1 MSEPWKANRYL
12 LTAASALLLVTPI
25 LEAQSSKSAELR
37 LIPETR
43 VEKLAGVWVD
53 GQYVGYVD
61 QFKGHDTL
69 TLASGKHSLIVR
81 ESGMTEMTRDL
92 DLAPGGALDLVVKLM
107 EPDAGSA
114 IPAGPGELKVMV
126 SPESAAV
133 FVDGK
138 FAGPAVQFGSVG
150 RVLRLPEGKHEV
162 KISQSG
168 YKDYATTVDISSSER
183 QTIEWRL
190 DLASSNGKN

>member
-1 MSEPWKANRYL
+1 MNPLRRI
-12 LTAASALLLVTPI
+12 TAVVVAIGMGVVCAAGAQAQGAS
-25 LEAQSSKSAELR
+25 KAELR

-43 VEKLAGVWVD
+43 VERLAGVWVD

-61 QFKGHDTL
+61 QFKGRDTL

-81 ESGMTEMTRDL
+81 ESGMEDMTREL
-92 DLAPGGALDLVVKLM
+92 NLAPGGALDLVVKLM
-107 EPDAGSA
+107 EPDPQSV
-114 IPAGPGELKVMV
+114 IPEGPGELKVIV
-126 SPESAAV
+126 APESAAV
-133 FVDGK
+133 YVDGK

-162 KISQSG
+162 RISQTG
-168 YKDYATTVDISSSER
+168 YKDYVTSVEISASER

-190 DLASSNGKN
+190 DPASDGAKN

>member
-1 MSEPWKANRYL
+1 MDMMKRFGIGLGALALGSVL
-12 LTAASALLLVTPI
+12 AAAAH
-25 LEAQSSKSAELR
+25 AQGAGQSELR

-69 TLASGKHSLIVR
+69 TLAPGKHSLVVR
-81 ESGMTEMTRDL
+81 ESGMEGMTREL
-92 DLAPGGALDLVVKLM
+92 NLAPGGALDLVVKLM
-107 EPDAGSA
+107 EPDPSTV
-114 IPAGPGELKVMV
+114 IPEGPGELKVMV
-126 SPESAAV
+126 APESAAV

-162 KISQSG
+162 RISQTG
-168 YKDYATTVDISSSER
+168 YKDYVTSVDISASER

-190 DLASSNGKN
+190 DSTGGAKD

>member
-1 MSEPWKANRYL
+1 MSLMGLAL
-12 LTAASALLLVTPI
+12 LATAAGSAD
-25 LEAQSSKSAELR
+25 AQGKQAELR

-61 QFKGHDTL
+61 QFKGRGTL
-69 TLASGKHSLIVR
+69 TLAPGKHSLVVR
-81 ESGMTEMTRDL
+81 ESGMADMTRDL
-92 DLAPGGALDLVVKLM
+92 NLAPGGALDLVVKLM
-107 EPDAGSA
+107 EPDPETGVQS
-114 IPAGPGELKVMV
+114 GPGELKVLV
-126 SPESAAV
+126 APESAAV

-138 FAGPAVQFGSVG
+138 FAGPAVQFGSLG

-162 KISQSG
+162 RISQSE
-168 YKDYATTVDISSSER
+168 YKDYVTNVDIRSSER

-190 DLASSNGKN
+190 EPRSGDGKD

>member
-1 MSEPWKANRYL
+1 MNGSWNANRYFL
-12 LTAASALLLVTPI
+12 AAASALLFVAPTLQGQ
-25 LEAQSSKSAELR
+25 AAKSAELR

-61 QFKGHDTL
+61 QFKGRDTL
-69 TLASGKHSLIVR
+69 TLAPGKHSLIVR
-81 ESGMTEMTRDL
+81 ESGMTDMTREL
-92 DLAPGGALDLVVKLM
+92 NLAPGGALDLMVKLP
-107 EPDAGSA
+107 EPDPSSA
-114 IPAGPGELKVMV
+114 IAGGPGELKIMIA
-126 SPESAAV
+126 PESAAV
-133 FVDGK
+133 YVDGK

-162 KISQSG
+162 RISQSG
-168 YKDYATTVDISSSER
+168 YKDYVTSVDISSSER

-190 DLASSNGKN
+190 DPASGSAKN

>member
-1 MSEPWKANRYL
+1 MRNRIAVSFVAL
-12 LTAASALLLVTPI
+12 GLGALFAAGAHGQG
-25 LEAQSSKSAELR
+25 ASKSELR

-61 QFKGHDTL
+61 QFKGRDSL
-69 TLASGKHSLIVR
+69 TLAPGKHSLVVR
-81 ESGMTEMTRDL
+81 ESGMEEMTREL
-92 DLAPGGALDLVVKLM
+92 NLAPGGALDLVVKLM
-107 EPDAGSA
+107 EPDAASA
-114 IPAGPGELKVMV
+114 IPGGPGELKVMV
-126 SPESAAV
+126 APESAAV

-162 KISQSG
+162 RISQSG
-168 YKDYATTVDISSSER
+168 YKDYVTSVVISSSER

-190 DLASSNGKN
+190 DPTGGAAKD